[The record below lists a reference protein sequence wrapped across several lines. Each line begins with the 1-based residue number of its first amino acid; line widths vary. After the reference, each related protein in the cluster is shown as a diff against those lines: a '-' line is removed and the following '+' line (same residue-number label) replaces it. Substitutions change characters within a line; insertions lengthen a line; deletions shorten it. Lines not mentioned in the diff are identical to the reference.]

1 MEQTIERVFKNNSD
15 LNLVASNFDVRC
27 IEKELFDKETN
38 VRANNVTP
46 PNYKDLN
53 QRSAQILKFSKNYAK
68 WKRRYESMVT
78 HFI

>member
-27 IEKELFDKETN
+27 IEKELFDKEAN
-38 VRANNVTP
+38 VRVNNVTP

-53 QRSAQILKFSKNYAK
+53 QRSAQILKSSKNYGK